1 MRLSGIGTTGV
12 LARVAFAALMA
23 LCISGQSSA
32 QDYPSAPVKIVIP
45 FPPGGST
52 DLVGRLLAV
61 YLNNQWKQTVIVE
74 NRPGGNGM
82 LGPTFVA
89 RSKPDG
95 YTILLAAP
103 SIATAVTSMKDM
115 PINPEKELD
124 GVSQLIHTEYVV
136 AVNSKLPVKTL
147 QELIAY
153 AKANPGKLNYGSF
166 AVGSQLTT
174 EFFKSIAG
182 IDMAHVG
189 YKGEALMV
197 QAVAQGEVQVGLATT
212 VTLKEPAA
220 RGEVRILAVTGDT
233 RSKVFPNV
241 PTAEEAGLP
250 GFDTTVWFGLFAPA
264 GTSMDIKRKIAA
276 EVAGF
281 VKQQEV
287 ISKMEAFG
295 LTPRASTPEAMSRHL
310 SQDIKRALE
319 VAKKAG
325 IEPQ

>member
-1 MRLSGIGTTGV
+1 MRI
-12 LARVAFAALMA
+12 AFQAAAAALLA
-23 LCISGQSSA
+23 AAVVSASPARA
-32 QDYPSAPVKIVIP
+32 QDYPTSSIRLVIP

-52 DLVGRLLAV
+52 DLVGRLLAA
-61 YLNNQWKQTVIVE
+61 YLGDQWKQTVVVD
-74 NRPGGNGM
+74 NKPGGNGM
-82 LGPTFVA
+82 LGPTFAA

-115 PINPEKELD
+115 PIDPEKELE

-147 QELIAY
+147 KELIAY

-166 AVGSQLTT
+166 AVGSRLTS
-174 EFFKSIAG
+174 EYFNSIAG
-182 IDMAHVG
+182 VEITHVG

-197 QAVAQGEVQVGLATT
+197 AAVASGEVQVGLATT

-233 RSKVFPNV
+233 RSKIFPDV

-264 GTSMDIKRKIAA
+264 GTPPAIKNKIAA
-276 EVAGF
+276 EVAKF
-281 VKQQEV
+281 VRQPD
-287 ISKMEAFG
+287 IIAKMEGAG
-295 LTPRASTPEAMSRHL
+295 LTPRASTPEAMSRYL
-310 SQDIKRALE
+310 SQDIKRAIE
-319 VAKKAG
+319 TAKRAG

>member
-1 MRLSGIGTTGV
+1 MKTIRLV
-12 LARVAFAALMA
+12 LAAALTVVA
-23 LCISGQSSA
+23 AVSAAPANA
-32 QDYPSAPVKIVIP
+32 QDYPSSSIRLVIP

-52 DLVGRLLAV
+52 DLVGRLLAA
-61 YLNNQWKQTVIVE
+61 YLGDQWKQTVIVD
-74 NRPGGNGM
+74 NKPGGNGM
-82 LGPTFVA
+82 LGPTFAA

-115 PINPEKELD
+115 PIDPEKELE

-136 AVNSKLPVKTL
+136 AVNSKLPVKSL
-147 QELIAY
+147 KELITY

-166 AVGSQLTT
+166 AVGSRLTS
-174 EFFKSIAG
+174 EYFNSIAG
-182 IDMAHVG
+182 VDITHVG

-197 QAVAQGEVQVGLATT
+197 AAVASGEVQLGLATT

-233 RSKVFPNV
+233 RSKVFPDV

-250 GFDTTVWFGLFAPA
+250 AFDTTVWFGLFAPA
-264 GTSMDIKRKIAA
+264 GTPPAIKNKIAA
-276 EVAGF
+276 EVAKF
-281 VKQQEV
+281 VKQPDV
-287 ISKMEAFG
+287 IAKMEGAG
-295 LTPRASTPEAMSRHL
+295 LTPRASTPEAMSRYL
-310 SQDIKRALE
+310 SQDIKRAVE
-319 VAKKAG
+319 TAKRAG